1 MCTLCST
8 LTNSIQNIFVGKE
21 IARMGGAFLDHSSM
35 RAKTKLWLE
44 RLGQDFDINIPVEH
58 LSHAERQMVAMA
70 RSLSGDCRILILD
83 EPTASLSPKE
93 SNALLDILKKLK
105 SQGVTIIYIS
115 HRLDEILEISDSIT
129 VLRDGKHIE
138 TSSSKEF
145 SKDRLIQLMVGR
157 ELQSD
162 LKKTNS
168 FSNSSSDTPP
178 SLEVMNL
185 SSQNHFRDIS
195 LKLYPGQITGLFG
208 LVGAGRSELARSI
221 VGADSYDSG
230 VIKINGNLL
239 KKSSIKKSL
248 EAGLVMV
255 PEDRQHQ
262 GLVLNS
268 SILENT
274 SMAADNTSAHAS
286 FFISQQ
292 SKNRI
297 TDESIRKFKI
307 KVRDSRDPVELLSGG
322 NQQKVVVAK
331 WLATKPKILLL
342 DEPTRGVDVGAKE
355 QVHQIIEDLA
365 QSGLAILVISSDLQ
379 EIIHISNR
387 VLVMREGRINAEL
400 KGDKIN
406 PKSIM
411 QHAFQSGSAPQK
423 N

>member
-1 MCTLCST
+1 
-8 LTNSIQNIFVGKE
+8 
-21 IARMGGAFLDHSSM
+21 
-35 RAKTKLWLE
+35 
-44 RLGQDFDINIPVEH
+44 
-58 LSHAERQMVAMA
+58 
-70 RSLSGDCRILILD
+70 
-83 EPTASLSPKE
+83 
-93 SNALLDILKKLK
+93 
-105 SQGVTIIYIS
+105 
-115 HRLDEILEISDSIT
+115 
-129 VLRDGKHIE
+129 
-138 TSSSKEF
+138 
-145 SKDRLIQLMVGR
+145 
-157 ELQSD
+157 
-162 LKKTNS
+162 
-168 FSNSSSDTPP
+168 
-178 SLEVMNL
+178 
-185 SSQNHFRDIS
+185 
-195 LKLYPGQITGLFG
+195 
-208 LVGAGRSELARSI
+208 
-221 VGADSYDSG
+221 
-230 VIKINGNLL
+230 
-239 KKSSIKKSL
+239 
-248 EAGLVMV
+248 
-255 PEDRQHQ
+255 
-262 GLVLNS
+262 
-268 SILENT
+268 
-274 SMAADNTSAHAS
+274 SAHAS

-331 WLATKPKILLL
+331 WLATNPKILLL